1 MRVHHINNLNRCLHV
16 LQDCGMKLVNISS
29 DDIANG
35 NQKLTLGL
43 IWLIA
48 LNFDGQKLVDS
59 QAVSGLEK
67 SLLTWCKQY
76 IEPHGLSV
84 CPTNKIFKKFGI

>member
-1 MRVHHINNLNRCLHV
+1 MRVHHINNLNSALTV
-16 LQDCGMKLVNISS
+16 LQANGVKLVNISS

-67 SLLTWCKQY
+67 SLLVWVRKFT
-76 IEPHGLSV
+76 EPHGLKVSNH
-84 CPTNKIFKKFGI
+84 PKKDTFYYL